1 MKNEDYFVL
10 FKRPNGIWYYYVY
23 RWGKKVRRS
32 TGERK
37 RTDAMKVALQRR
49 DKGDLLNDRAHTV
62 WTTFAE
68 FSEPFWIWETCP
80 IIRDKVE
87 RGGHFSKMLAKSN
100 RQNTDKYLIPAFGS
114 RVLQEISPAMIK
126 IWLRGIPSKYGVT
139 PQTANKQLTMLRQM
153 LDVAVEEQV
162 LPSNPA
168 RAVKPLIPKESE
180 RGCFTL
186 QQVQALFSEHWPNR
200 YIEAMCRLAALTG
213 MRLGEVQGLCFDQIR
228 NDTIDLDRSWAKME
242 GLKTP
247 KSGKNRYVPIPSDL
261 TVELRSFLHQGDLI
275 FTLDGEHPIDATSVR
290 YALRKRMDEC
300 GIDWQ
305 AEKLSFHSFRHFAN
319 SHLLDA
325 GLQGESV
332 RAVIGHSSARMTQRY
347 NHLQPETCDRI
358 RIIQE
363 AI

>member
-1 MKNEDYFVL
+1 MKNEDYFVPY
-10 FKRPNGIWYYYVY
+10 KRDNGVWYYYVY
-23 RWGKKVRRS
+23 RWGKKMRRS
-32 TGERK
+32 TGERNYK
-37 RTDAMKVALQRR
+37 TAIKVILQRR
-49 DKGDLLNDRAHTV
+49 DKGDLLNDRAHTA
-62 WTTFAE
+62 WTTFEE

-87 RGGHFSKMLAKSN
+87 RGGHFSKMLAQTN

-162 LPSNPA
+162 IQSNPA

-275 FTLDGEHPIDATSVR
+275 FTLDGERPIDATSVR
-290 YALRKRMDEC
+290 YALRRRMDEC

-332 RAVIGHSSARMTQRY
+332 RAVIGHASARMTQRY